1 MSDIFVLVVIVALPA
16 AALLGPLAILT
27 LGIAAVSDYD
37 GTGLVR
43 PAGTPVRPA
52 GTPQPAPGS
61 SSSGPAA
68 DGSLTSGP
76 AVRMSSVTPSA

>member
-27 LGIAAVSDYD
+27 LGIAAVSDLD
-37 GTGLVR
+37 GGLVR
-43 PAGTPVRPA
+43 PAGARA

-61 SSSGPAA
+61 SSSATAA
-68 DGSLTSGP
+68 DGSAAMGP
-76 AVRMSSVTPSA
+76 AARISSVTPSA

>member
-43 PAGTPVRPA
+43 PAGTPARA
-52 GTPQPAPGS
+52 PQPAPGS
-61 SSSGPAA
+61 SSSAPAA
-68 DGSLTSGP
+68 DGSAAGGP